1 MKVNEK
7 FEEGNRAA
15 KKMLYALCFISINCT
30 NTNTLGPLY
39 KKSGSVA
46 LSN

>member
-15 KKMLYALCFISINCT
+15 KKMLYALLVLIVPILIL
-30 NTNTLGPLY
+30 LGLY
-39 KKSGSVA
+39 IKNPV
-46 LSN
+46 LSH